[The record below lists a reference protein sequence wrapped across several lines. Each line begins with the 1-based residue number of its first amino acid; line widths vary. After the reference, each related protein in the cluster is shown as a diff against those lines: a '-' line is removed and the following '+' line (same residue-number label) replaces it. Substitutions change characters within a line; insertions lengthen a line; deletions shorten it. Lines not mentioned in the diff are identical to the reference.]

1 MRIFA
6 RVRAGLAPALLLSA
20 SALAA
25 SGGSSTTAFL
35 KIGLAA
41 RPAAMGDA
49 SVAVGGDVQGLSA
62 NPGGM
67 AAMDRA
73 QAGLSYASWLKGTS
87 LQQVTFGM
95 PMGSAATIGVN
106 VQMLSSGGLTKTVED
121 AGGNLDT
128 TAAAESFTASSLAA
142 GLLIGRRVSDEF
154 SIGTQLKFIQDTID
168 TSKASG
174 FGADIGMLWKG
185 NHFRFGASAV
195 NLGPKL
201 KDEALPSA
209 VRVGAAIQPVPDATM
224 ALDVV
229 FPGDSSKQRYGL
241 GAEYWVMKSLA
252 LRGGY
257 RFAGDAA
264 SNTPT
269 AGVGINLAGATL
281 DYALAMFGNDL
292 GQTHRVTLAYAFGQP
307 RKSTGRAGAATP
319 SAGGPS
325 SPPVPKVAA
334 PAVAPAVA
342 APAPTAPPPPAPD
355 PNASLKRAK
364 FAEGQDLFKQGR
376 YVQSIAAFEDI
387 LKVDP
392 NHQASIDYIEK
403 AKQKAAGH

>member
-1 MRIFA
+1 MSIFA

-20 SALAA
+20 SAFAA

-49 SVAVGGDVQGLSA
+49 SVAVGGDVQGLAA

-67 AAMDRA
+67 AALDRA

-87 LQQVTFGM
+87 LQQATLGLPVG
-95 PMGSAATIGVN
+95 PAATLGVN
-106 VQMLSSGGLTKTVED
+106 VQMMSGGDLTKTVED
-121 AGGNLDT
+121 AGGNLDPT
-128 TAAAESFTASSLAA
+128 ASAAAGSFVTSSLAA

-209 VRVGAAIQPVPDATM
+209 VRVGAAIQPVGDATM
-224 ALDVV
+224 ALDVI
-229 FPGDSSKQRYGL
+229 FPGDSSRQKFGL

-269 AGVGINLAGATL
+269 AGVGVNLAGATL

-307 RKSTGRAGAATP
+307 RASRVGAGLAPASQIAKP
-319 SAGGPS
+319 
-325 SPPVPKVAA
+325 AA
-334 PAVAPAVA
+334 PAA
-342 APAPTAPPPPAPD
+342 APPVAPD
-355 PNASLKRAK
+355 PNASLKRTK
-364 FAEGQDLFKQGR
+364 FAEGQELFKQGR
-376 YVQSIAAFEDI
+376 YVQAISAFEDV

-392 NHQASIDYIEK
+392 NHQPSLEYIQK
-403 AKQKAAGH
+403 AK